1 MPKKK
6 ASGGKSDATV
16 PATAINVVEVP
27 KVCTFVALNGR
38 TQIFVQIVHPSM
50 LGAILNVRMV
60 TWKYLNFQVKVRLNS
75 RVFAIEEK
83 IRQHH
88 GGSVHQVF
96 LYNGVVAPENL
107 LTDPSV
113 TLYEAGFEGD
123 VEGKEPEFDVW
134 YDFQPLQS
142 SCPLLM
148 ATPNDR
154 EQRESPYRS
163 ISRNSNRSPSPPPGK
178 AAAGASA
185 SATAPGKRGSV
196 VDFGATGNSSPLAN
210 STPVVSH
217 VIVFQP
223 VASVLTF
230 T

>member
-1 MPKKK
+1 M
-6 ASGGKSDATV
+6 S
-16 PATAINVVEVP
+16 
-27 KVCTFVALNGR
+27 
-38 TQIFVQIVHPSM
+38 QIVNPSM
-50 LGAILNVRMV
+50 LGATLNIRMV

-107 LTDPSV
+107 LSDPSM
-113 TLYEAGFEGD
+113 TLHEAGFEGD
-123 VEGKEPEFDVW
+123 IEGKEPEIDVW
-134 YDFQPLQS
+134 YDFAPLQS

-163 ISRNSNRSPSPPPGK
+163 VSRMSTRSPSPTGR
-178 AAAGASA
+178 GATS
-185 SATAPGKRGSV
+185 SGTATGTGKRGSV
-196 VDFGATGNSSPLAN
+196 VDLSVGASPLVN
-210 STPVVSH
+210 STPAVRVSGCEG
-217 VIVFQP
+217 VFEMRG
-223 VASVLTF
+223 
-230 T
+230 